1 MKLYYSPMSPYVRK
15 VRAVAITLGLADRI
29 EQVPQDPREPSGA
42 YRAKNPLA
50 RIPALETDDGDVL
63 FDSPVI
69 CEFLGHQAPDQAVY
83 PPAGPDRWRALKQQ
97 AIGDGIMD
105 AAVPL
110 RHETLR
116 PEARQSPEWL
126 ARYEGMIT
134 SALDALESEAA
145 ANRLSDVS
153 DIGTLS
159 IACALGYLDFRFAD
173 LVWRNGRPALARWFD
188 GFATRPA
195 IADTLPAQV

>member
-15 VRAVAITLGLADRI
+15 VRAVAITLGLAGRVD
-29 EQVPQDPREPSGA
+29 EVLQDPRDPSGA

-50 RIPALETDDGDVL
+50 RIPALETDDGEIL

-69 CEFLGHQAPDQAVY
+69 CEYLAHLAPEPAVY

-97 AIGDGIMD
+97 AIADGIMD

-116 PEARQSPEWL
+116 PDAQQSPEWL
-126 ARYEGMIT
+126 TRLQGMIT
-134 SALDALESEAA
+134 SAVDALEADAA
-145 ANRLSDVS
+145 VDRLSDIS

-173 LVWRNGRPALARWFD
+173 MAWRDGRPALARWFD
-188 GFATRPA
+188 RFATRPA
-195 IADTLPAQV
+195 IAGTLPAQV

>member
-29 EQVPQDPREPSGA
+29 EQVPQDPREPTGA
-42 YRAKNPLA
+42 YRGKNPLA
-50 RIPALETDDGDVL
+50 RIPALETDDGEVL

-69 CEFLGHQAPDQAVY
+69 CEFLAHQASDQAVY
-83 PPAGPDRWRALKQQ
+83 PPAGPERWRALKQQ
-97 AIGDGIMD
+97 AIGDGMMD

-116 PEARQSPEWL
+116 PEAQQSPEWL
-126 ARYEGMIT
+126 ARLEGMIV
-134 SALDALESEAA
+134 SALDALEAEAA
-145 ANRLSDVS
+145 AGRLSDTS

-159 IACALGYLDFRFAD
+159 LACALGYLDFRFAD
-173 LVWRNGRPALARWFD
+173 MGWREGRPALGRWFD

-195 IADTLPAQV
+195 LADTLPAQV

>member
-15 VRAVAITLGLADRI
+15 VRAVALTLGLADRI
-29 EQVPQDPREPSGA
+29 EHVPQDPREPSGA

-50 RIPALETDDGDVL
+50 RIPALETDDGEVL

-69 CEFLGHQAPDQAVY
+69 CEFLAHLASDQAVY

-110 RHETLR
+110 RHESLR
-116 PEARQSPEWL
+116 PEAQRSPEWL
-126 ARYEGMIT
+126 TRLEGMIA
-134 SALDALESEAA
+134 SALDALEADA
-145 ANRLSDVS
+145 TADRLSDAS

-159 IACALGYLDFRFAD
+159 LACALGYLDFRFAD
-173 LVWRNGRPALARWFD
+173 MGWRKGRPALTRWFD
-188 GFATRPA
+188 GFAARPA
-195 IADTLPAQV
+195 IADTLPAQA

>member
-29 EQVPQDPREPSGA
+29 EQVLQDPREPTGA
-42 YRAKNPLA
+42 YRSKNPLA
-50 RIPALETDDGDVL
+50 RIPALETDDGEVL

-69 CEFLGHQAPDQAVY
+69 CEFLAHLATEQTVY
-83 PPAGPDRWRALKQQ
+83 PPPGPARWRALKQQ
-97 AIGDGIMD
+97 AVGDGIMD

-116 PEARQSPEWL
+116 PEAQQSPEWL
-126 ARYEGMIT
+126 TRLEGMIV
-134 SALDALESEAA
+134 SALDALETDAA
-145 ANRLSDVS
+145 ADGLSDTS

-173 LVWRNGRPALARWFD
+173 MGWRDGRPALAHWFD
-188 GFATRPA
+188 GFASRPA
-195 IADTLPAQV
+195 IAATLPAQV